1 MADEEREQL
10 KGGNSIV
17 KYLVIGIIVIINILL
32 VSGVSL
38 FVFNSLRSSAPAATE
53 ETKSEEEPQKAEKA
67 VLDLPDEFRI
77 PTRDG
82 GMVML
87 KLALGLSTA
96 GTQAILE
103 ANIPKV
109 YDAINTFF
117 IKRDRKQI
125 QDDFIKTGKNKLH
138 SQLARDINIALKN
151 ELTVEKTWFS
161 DDKKQEVVN
170 VYFKSFLTVAGQ

>member
-1 MADEEREQL
+1 MADEDREQL
-10 KGGNSIV
+10 KGGNSVV
-17 KYLVIGIIVIINILL
+17 KYLVIGIIVVINILL

-38 FVFNSLRSSAPAATE
+38 FVFNSLRSSAPAVAE
-53 ETKSEEEPQKAEKA
+53 DAKSDEEPRKVEKA
-67 VLDLPDEFRI
+67 VLDVPDEFRI

-82 GMVML
+82 GMIML
-87 KLALGLSTA
+87 KLALGLSTT
-96 GTQAILE
+96 GTQTVLE

-125 QDDFIKTGKNKLH
+125 QDDFIKTGKNRLH

-151 ELTVEKTWFS
+151 ELSVEKSFFS
-161 DDKKQEVVN
+161 DNKKQEVVN
-170 VYFKSFLTVAGQ
+170 VYFKSYLTVASQ